1 MYCTKS
7 CQHFESFFW
16 FAQVLHSIEVPATR
30 HRHIFGWVVLLIAN
44 ISKSVPYVLR
54 RNKHFGAF
62 FVGTSVFFCVKHIEC
77 GYDRGNASR
86 TWNCKIFYLV
96 VIQHCETKK
105 QTRVDQWGVMTYP
118 ETKKTRTKLSRQVYQ
133 IRDAVCMEYL
143 PTFWLKFIVHV
154 GRYYCRYS

>member
-77 GYDRGNASR
+77 GYDRGNESR
-86 TWNCKIFYLV
+86 NWNCKIFYLV
-96 VIQHCETKK
+96 VIQNCGTKNKPGGTSGVWWNIPQTK
-105 QTRVDQWGVMTYP
+105 QKQKST
-118 ETKKTRTKLSRQVYQ
+118 QVYQ
-133 IRDAVCMEYL
+133 IPDAVCMEYL
-143 PTFWLKFIVHV
+143 PTFRLKFIVHV
-154 GRYYCRYS
+154 GRY